1 MDGELS
7 IIFVTGYHSMQDCID
22 TLDLRIYEILIK
34 PIDSTELLR
43 VTREALSSRRS

>member
-22 TLDLRIYEILIK
+22 AFYLRIYEILMK
-34 PIDSTELLR
+34 SIDSTELLR
-43 VTREALSSRRS
+43 VTRKALSSRRS